1 MSISVVL
8 LRYKPGYI
16 IQDNDG
22 ETAQTK
28 DDVDT
33 ETELNEDIIAQE
45 SDDLAESFTENV
57 TERKK
62 TATTAPNGM
71 NYTNKIT
78 DTLSSYQ
85 DPKSRSVKN
94 RVWKRMFGLGRRQDE
109 PTEESYMAA
118 EITLA
123 VFILSTIG
131 LQSCVVR
138 GMDRLTSK
146 DPLVIVLFV
155 IFLMW
160 MLLAVDV
167 MARLPESKSELRFK
181 VPFLQFLPLVA
192 IFVNVFL
199 LLELHAFTWI
209 RFGIWM
215 LMGQAIWLDLV

>member
-1 MSISVVL
+1 MASDRLIFSFLANVNEQTGTPVITCAVSGLVTALLAMFLDLGRPGRDALHWSITSLYCTAVSISVVL

-131 LQSCVVR
+131 LQSCVV
-138 GMDRLTSK
+138 
-146 DPLVIVLFV
+146 
-155 IFLMW
+155 
-160 MLLAVDV
+160 
-167 MARLPESKSELRFK
+167 
-181 VPFLQFLPLVA
+181 
-192 IFVNVFL
+192 
-199 LLELHAFTWI
+199 
-209 RFGIWM
+209 
-215 LMGQAIWLDLV
+215 